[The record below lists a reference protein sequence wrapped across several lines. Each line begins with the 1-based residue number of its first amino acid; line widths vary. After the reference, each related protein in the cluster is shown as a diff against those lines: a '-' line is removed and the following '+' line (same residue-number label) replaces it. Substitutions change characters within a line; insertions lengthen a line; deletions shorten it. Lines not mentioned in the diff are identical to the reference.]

1 MAQAAGVSVS
11 VGDRCDELKLT
22 AVTRQMAA
30 ALNAYLGVGTEDIDA
45 ILRKI
50 KTPGS
55 SDFPVPEKVQAV
67 FFSGGVVHSIYH
79 ESADTWAYGDIGV
92 LLGRAILGKVVYLRI
107 FKKWSQERP
116 FVPRLW
122 VPGHI
127 QRRFQEVPLLI
138 PMIFFH

>member
-30 ALNAYLGVGTEDIDA
+30 ALNAYLGVGTKDIDA
-45 ILRKI
+45 ILRRI

-67 FFSGGVVHSIYH
+67 FFSGGVADLIYH

-92 LLGRAILGKVVYLRI
+92 LLGRAIRESRLFTV

-116 FVPRLW
+116 SCHGCGCRDIYNDDFREYHYLF
-122 VPGHI
+122 
-127 QRRFQEVPLLI
+127 R
-138 PMIFFH
+138 